1 MNTTFIAIVLVT
13 LFGDILNLQSPK
25 SEKANQKEV
34 KEVKKAVVANV
45 TNGTTIQTETT
56 TVAANKEKEK
66 IEKLSTKKLENKGG
80 KITKNN
86 SNHHKAST
94 KSSMNNKTESTASIT
109 KMPQIKQK
117 GNDTNSNGKEI
128 NAQEIKSERVL
139 DKNDEFHSEEE
150 IYDLHEEMN
159 EDDLGAEAVKGNR
172 LNLVEDMEE
181 DLYLPVS
188 GRLDSLLQ
196 SERVMDEPF
205 LLSER
210 VMDEPD
216 FLPRADAVMEEPNY
230 NSEPQTSNSELSAE
244 RVVEQPAGTQPGG
257 DGKVKMNLNLK
268 DLDGDPSDLTVGV
281 AAVGLMEQAVR
292 SKGPDNSQVNAIAG
306 FGHQIM
312 GLVSELEKDL
322 E

>member
-1 MNTTFIAIVLVT
+1 MNTAFIAIILVT
-13 LFGDILNLQSPK
+13 CFGEISNLQSPK
-25 SEKANQKEV
+25 SKEANQKEV
-34 KEVKKAVVANV
+34 KEVTKAVVANV

-56 TVAANKEKEK
+56 TVAAHKEKEQL
-66 IEKLSTKKLENKGG
+66 EKLSRKKLENKGG

-86 SNHHKAST
+86 STDQKGPT
-94 KSSMNNKTESTASIT
+94 KSSVNKKTESTATST
-109 KMPQIKQK
+109 KMPPIKQA
-117 GNDTNSNGKEI
+117 NDTNSNAKETNVQEI
-128 NAQEIKSERVL
+128 NSERVL